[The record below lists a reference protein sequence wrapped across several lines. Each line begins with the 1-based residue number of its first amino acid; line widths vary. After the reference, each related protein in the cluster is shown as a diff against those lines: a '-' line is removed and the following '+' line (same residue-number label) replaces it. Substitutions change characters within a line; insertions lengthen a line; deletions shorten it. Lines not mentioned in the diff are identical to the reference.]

1 MTATASYHNSTV
13 TFDDVTAENLGLKGD
28 GELQVE
34 ITPAGVLLRS
44 KKAKPPIPPHP
55 LPLEVRQKMLEK
67 SAGIWKDR
75 TDLPDFDKLRAEAD
89 RY

>member
-1 MTATASYHNSTV
+1 MTATVHYHDHTV
-13 TFDDVTAENLGLKGD
+13 TFDDAIAESLGLKGD

-34 ITPAGVLLRS
+34 VTSAGVLLKP
-44 KKAKPPIPPHP
+44 KKAKPMIPPHP
-55 LPLEVRQKMLEK
+55 LPLEVRREMLRK

-89 RY
+89 RF